1 MTIERRALVLL
12 LLIGLLIAPVG
23 AAQRE
28 ADAVSVARDF
38 EQLAGF
44 YRQWSDFDGQ
54 TRALVRRVYDE
65 LTVTARGYID
75 NWRKDPTVL
84 YHDDT
89 DLVGNILLQT
99 ERVETQLNLLTETG
113 AGGEINEVTATDFY
127 GVELD
132 KAAGL
137 FYELGELFDDAG
149 I

>member
-1 MTIERRALVLL
+1 MTIKRVTAGLL
-12 LLIGLLIAPVG
+12 LLVCLAALPTG

-75 NWRKDPTVL
+75 NWRKDPAVL

-89 DLVGNILLQT
+89 DLVGDILLQT
-99 ERVETQLNLLTETG
+99 ERIESQLNLLTETG

-137 FYELGELFDDAG
+137 FYELGELFDGAG